1 MNSYQVLFIIWLLI
15 NVVLIINIFKGMYRS
30 FLEGRDEE
38 FDYSQID
45 SLYPNDA
52 DVIYE
57 RDAEERYFDSD

>member
-1 MNSYQVLFIIWLLI
+1 
-15 NVVLIINIFKGMYRS
+15 MYSS
-30 FLEGRDEE
+30 FLSGCDEE

-45 SLYPNDA
+45 SSHPKD

>member
-1 MNSYQVLFIIWLLI
+1 MH
-15 NVVLIINIFKGMYRS
+15 RS

-45 SLYPNDA
+45 TSSA
-52 DVIYE
+52 TDVIYE